1 MKQRQKMEN
10 IENATTSHK
19 RIVDALPPSAALGVT
34 PIVIIIHK
42 KGKEGFYE

>member
-1 MKQRQKMEN
+1 MEN

-34 PIVIIIHK
+34 PTIIIIHK
-42 KGKEGFYE
+42 KRKGRFL